1 MRLKIPL
8 IHFMEPLGVLALDFD
23 VLQQIG
29 IGQLGMT
36 EEEFW
41 DTTPRAFF
49 NAVEGHMAE
58 RQMTFEVMRMQTIY
72 SGFFKKPITDPK
84 QLWKYPWEMEPKKE
98 IDIEKQRARA
108 KRVMEKMERI
118 EKRGKT
124 EEI

>member
-1 MRLKIPL
+1 M
-8 IHFMEPLGVLALDFD
+8 DFD

-49 NAVEGHMAE
+49 NAIEGHQIE
-58 RQMTFEVMRMQTIY
+58 REMMFDVMRLQALCQVNTW
-72 SGFFKKPITDPK
+72 SKKPITDPK
-84 QLWKYPWEMEPKKE
+84 NLWKYPWEVEHK
-98 IDIEKQRARA
+98 IVDVEKQRARA
-108 KRVMEKMERI
+108 RRAAEKMERI

-124 EEI
+124 EEL